1 MNSDLSV
8 SPKPIDSYYYP
19 SNLGSIVAEN
29 VLEDACPPKEST
41 PRKDDAR
48 LKLPSLLDSDL
59 DRNPSPL
66 NFVTLCPDAAHPTP
80 LCCSGSFDGKNVGL
94 CVPCMFIVAIGFN
107 PIQNKMNHKR
117 QMIQC

>member
-1 MNSDLSV
+1 MNSDWSD
-8 SPKPIDSYYYP
+8 SPKPIDSLYYP

-59 DRNPSPL
+59 DRNPSPFNL
-66 NFVTLCPDAAHPTP
+66 NTLCPDAAHSTP

-94 CVPCMFIVAIGFN
+94 CVPCMLIVGDRF
-107 PIQNKMNHKR
+107 
-117 QMIQC
+117 